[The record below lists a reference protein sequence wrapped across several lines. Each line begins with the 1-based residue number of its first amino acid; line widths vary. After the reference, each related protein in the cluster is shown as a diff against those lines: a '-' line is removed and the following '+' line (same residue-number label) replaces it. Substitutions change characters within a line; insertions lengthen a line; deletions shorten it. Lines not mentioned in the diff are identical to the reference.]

1 MTPCY
6 KFTLCPKRLN
16 TIFAEKGEDV
26 ITDKEEDKSI
36 NDNEGDEK
44 REKNKVVSNKNEEE
58 STTVRK
64 EKDVIEPKETPIK
77 HENKVSEKVAPK
89 EKQKKDILL
98 KSPEKKKI
106 ESPKEIKIDKPPV
119 IVKPKPTVKETPKEK
134 QTNIPN
140 KKSETKR
147 IAGEGEINE
156 SEINKFNEGEEM
168 NDDEIIALI
177 SSGVIVD
184 ECVASDEE

>member
-6 KFTLCPKRLN
+6 KFTHCPRRLN

-26 ITDKEEDKSI
+26 IKDKEEDKLT
-36 NDNEGDEK
+36 NESEGEEK
-44 REKNKVVSNKNEEE
+44 PEKNKLVSNKNEEK
-58 STTVRK
+58 STTVQK
-64 EKDVIEPKETPIK
+64 EKDVIEPKETPNK

-89 EKQKKDILL
+89 EKQKKDMILN
-98 KSPEKKKI
+98 SPEKKKI
-106 ESPKEIKIDKPPV
+106 ESPKEIKIVKPPV
-119 IVKPKPTVKETPKEK
+119 VKPKPTVKETPKEK

-184 ECVASDEE
+184 ECIASDGE